1 MLCYDEVSLMRE
13 AYSELFKKIQAGEFV
28 FTGELEPEKTT
39 DLHEVIEQAR
49 ALKGYVT
56 ACNVTDNPKSC
67 AYTSPLVA
75 SYMVQRDAGMEAVY
89 QCTVR
94 DRNRLALVSDLLA
107 AGSLGLKNL
116 LALSGDH
123 TTLGDNPGALPV
135 YDVDSLGLV
144 YLARKMVVDGTDL
157 VGLEIEK
164 PPKFN
169 IAMAGNPNAEPL
181 EPEVLKCERKTLGLG
196 EYGADFIQTQVVFE
210 IEKAKTW
217 LKEIEYLN
225 TPCIIGIFPIKSYG
239 MAKFFNT
246 AIPGVSVP
254 DFFMERF
261 KKAKQIDDK
270 KKKKERYLE
279 INIDYFTDFC
289 REIYKT
295 TKAAGIH
302 IMAVNYVQCTP
313 PLVDAV
319 LKA

>member
-1 MLCYDEVSLMRE
+1 MRE
-13 AYSELFKKIQAGEFV
+13 AYSELMKKINTGEFV

-39 DLHEVIEQAR
+39 DLHEVIEQAK

-75 SYMVQRDAGMEAVY
+75 SYMVQRDAGMETVY

-107 AGSLGLKNL
+107 AGSLGLKNV

-157 VGLEIEK
+157 SPERPEIEN

-169 IAMAGNPNAEPL
+169 VLMAGNPNANPL
-181 EPEVLKCERKTLGLG
+181 EPEVLKCERKTLGL
-196 EYGADFIQTQVVFE
+196 EKYGADAIQTQVVFE

-217 LKEIEYLN
+217 LKEIEYLK

-254 DFFMERF
+254 DFLMEMF
-261 KKAKQIDDK
+261 KEAKQIDDK
-270 KKKKERYLE
+270 KKKKEKYLE
-279 INIDYFTDFC
+279 INVEYFTDFC

-302 IMAVNYVQCTP
+302 IMAVNYVECTP
-313 PLVDAV
+313 PLVEAV